1 MKRFLFFVTVMAL
14 INCYMLGQNNDTLV
28 IELTTNSDP
37 EETSWVL
44 FSVDDEIV
52 DKRSDFLGQKT
63 HFDTVLIDRDGC
75 YYWELKDSRGDG
87 FEGLGSSQ
95 DGDFKIYFNG
105 NLVAQ
110 CEDPDFGSK
119 FTVYNLGS
127 NCSTNDIEVMGL
139 NVTDNMYYGEFYFEA
154 SVKNTGAENFTS
166 LTCCYSVND
175 IISDTIQIP
184 INIGIGKNGI
194 IQHPIPV
201 YFKTAEEVSV
211 TFSVID
217 VNGQLDQKNEN
228 NSVTKQATVKDGYL
242 KKPMHEVATSS
253 TCGGCPAAA
262 EWLGNLFKKQP
273 GMYSAVKYQVWWPDP
288 GDPYCVPKYAG
299 PRIQKYYE
307 INGAPTFVVNGEV
320 LANYGNYTEAVFNSN
335 IGNTTNLG
343 LEVEGFLYED
353 SVIVKVIMVSTVD
366 VNLADHV
373 LHTVIVEN
381 ETTENIPPWNHAGQ
395 TEFHYVL
402 MEMLPDV
409 DGVVLPNLK
418 ANEPYTI
425 TLRKSMKGTHIEEMD
440 DLKAVVFI
448 QNNESK
454 EVIQSNME
462 NIPTILSFSTNQA
475 PLFDIDAQITI
486 TCNELMRNLDNS
498 LIDDFSN
505 IIKIYESDDA
515 SKTVAYTASIN
526 DASNEIKVVPS
537 ENLAYN
543 TNYTVSFTNV
553 ENSKNVILGELKS
566 TFSTCS
572 GIAPQFTFSTDDQDF
587 VQLDDTIIIG
597 VNEAIRNINNTEIS
611 NIKNNIEFFKVG
623 DSGSE
628 LNYSATLDKE
638 NNVITI
644 IPAEPMEYNTKYTV
658 SVINVE
664 NYFDLASENATST
677 FTTVSASSVQYQ
689 PTEIEVYPNPVKNTL
704 FVNNKAFSRL
714 ELFDV
719 SGTLIMHCTLVNGEN
734 KINVQNMQKGMYF
747 GVFSG
752 DKFSE
757 TIKIIIE

>member
-1 MKRFLFFVTVMAL
+1 MKRLLFFVTVMTL
-14 INCYMLGQNNDTLV
+14 INCQMFGQNNDTLV

-37 EETSWVL
+37 EETSWRL
-44 FSVDDEIV
+44 FSMDDEII
-52 DKRSDFLGQKT
+52 DERSDFMSQET
-63 HFDTVLIDRDGC
+63 HFDTVLLDKNGC
-75 YYWELKDSRGDG
+75 YYWKLKDSRGDG

-105 NLVAQ
+105 ELFTQ
-110 CEDPDFGSK
+110 CTEPAFGSS
-119 FTVYNLGS
+119 FEVYNIGS
-127 NCSTNDIEVMGL
+127 GCSTNDIDVTGL
-139 NVTDNMYYGEFYFEA
+139 NVSDDLYYGEFYFEA
-154 SVKNTGAENFTS
+154 SVMNIGAEDFAS
-166 LTCCYSVND
+166 VTCCYTINGVK
-175 IISDTIQIP
+175 SDTVQIP
-184 INIGIGKNGI
+184 IAIGVGKSGI
-194 IQHPIPV
+194 VQHPIPV
-201 YFKTAEEVSV
+201 YFQTGEEISV

-217 VNGQLDQKNEN
+217 VNGQFDQKSDN
-228 NSVTKQATVKDGYL
+228 NSVSKQAIVHPGYL

-262 EWLGNLFKKQP
+262 ELLGGLFKTKP

-320 LANYGNYTEAVFNSN
+320 LAKYGNYTEAVFNSN

-353 SVIVKVIMVSTVD
+353 SVVVKVTMVSTVD

-381 ETTENIPPWNHAGQ
+381 ETTGNIPAWNHAGQ

-402 MEMLPDV
+402 MEMLP
-409 DGVVLPNLK
+409 GVNGVALPNLK
-418 ANEPYTI
+418 ANDPYTI
-425 TLRKSMKGTHIEEMD
+425 TLRKSMKGTHVEEMD

-462 NIPTILSFSTNQA
+462 NIPTMLSFSTNQA
-475 PLFDIDAQITI
+475 PLFDINTQLTI
-486 TCNELMRNLDNS
+486 TSNEVIRNLDNT
-498 LIDDFSN
+498 LIKDFSN
-505 IIKIYESDDA
+505 IIKIYESNDA

-526 DASNEIKVVPS
+526 DGNNEITIVPNES
-537 ENLAYN
+537 LAYS

-553 ENSKNVILGELKS
+553 ENGKNVILGELKS
-566 TFSTCS
+566 TFSTYS
-572 GIAPQFTFSTDDQDF
+572 GIAPQFTFSTDNEEF
-587 VQLDDTIIIG
+587 VQVEDTIVIS

-611 NIKNNIEFFKVG
+611 NIKNNIEYFKVG
-623 DSGSE
+623 DTSTE
-628 LNYSATLDKE
+628 IDYSATLDKE
-638 NNVITI
+638 NNRITI
-644 IPAEPMEYNTKYTV
+644 IPTESMEYNTKYTV
-658 SVINVE
+658 SVIGVE

-677 FTTVSASSVQYQ
+677 FTTVSASSIQYQ
-689 PTEIEVYPNPVKNTL
+689 PASIKVYPNPVRNTL
-704 FVNNKAFSRL
+704 FVNNQVFSYL
-714 ELFDV
+714 ELFDI
-719 SGTLIMHCTLVNGEN
+719 SGTLIMHCALVNGNNE
-734 KINVQNMQKGMYF
+734 INVHDMRKGIYF
-747 GVFSG
+747 GVFRG